1 MASKKHMAVEIV
13 PKLRQVEVLTAQGKT
28 VAGAIGSIGVN
39 IAVPANNSAIVIPLA
54 TRLMMRILERSC
66 ARNRSCNVLQE
77 WDAAKPGSLPK
88 PLYKHMRFH
97 VQDPYIEVLK
107 AFSTLSIFSRACGSL
122 SPFCFN

>member
-1 MASKKHMAVEIV
+1 MASKKHQAEEIV
-13 PKLRQVEVLTAQGKT
+13 PKLRQVEVLTAGQNSREVDRIDT
-28 VAGAIGSIGVN
+28 
-39 IAVPANNSAIVIPLA
+39 NNSAIVIPLA

-97 VQDPYIEVLK
+97 VQDPYIEALR
-107 AFSTLSIFSRACGSL
+107 AFSTLSIC
-122 SPFCFN
+122 